1 MPFKLYNA
9 LISFQTFINRILR
22 EFLGRFVIIY
32 LDNIVVYLNSTEN
45 YLRHFTQVFEVI
57 RKHILYIK
65 PSKCIFAVLCL
76 EFCGYLIKNKIIRF
90 LSSKVVIIKEWLTF
104 INVHEVRVFLG
115 MITYYRRF
123 IRAFAKIYVSLFD
136 LLKEADAEIRKK
148 KFRKIK
154 WTVFTKT
161 VFRTLKERFTEAL
174 ILL

>member
-1 MPFKLYNA
+1 MPFKLCNTLA
-9 LISFQTFINRILR
+9 SFQTFINRILR
-22 EFLGRFVIIY
+22 EFLRKFVVVY
-32 LDNIVVYLNSTEN
+32 LDNIIVYSDLTRE

-57 RKHILYIK
+57 RKYTLYIK

-76 EFCGYLIKNKIIRF
+76 EFYGYLIKNGIIRP
-90 LSSKVVIIKEWLTF
+90 LSSKVVIIKKWPTP

-136 LLKEADAEIRKK
+136 LLKEADAKIRKK

-154 WTVFTKT
+154 
-161 VFRTLKERFTEAL
+161 
-174 ILL
+174 